1 MIEINKNT
9 TCAVTGHRKVEF
21 FFNKQ
26 ALLKKLEQIC
36 ENGYDT
42 FLVGMALG
50 FDTLCFKALEKI
62 REKRKIR
69 IIACIPCLEQ
79 DKLFNDAQKKEYKK
93 MIESADEKV
102 VLSPH
107 YTKYCMMQ
115 RNRYMVDNSS
125 LLLAYLREEKGG
137 TKNTVKYAEK
147 SGKNIIII

>member
-1 MIEINKNT
+1 MIEININT
-9 TCAVTGHRKVEF
+9 ACAVTGHRKVEQS
-21 FFNKQ
+21 FNKI
-26 ALLKKLEQIC
+26 ALYEKLEQIC

-69 IIACIPCLEQ
+69 IIACIPCIEQ
-79 DKLFNDAQKKEYKK
+79 DAKFSLEQKKEYKK

-102 VLSPH
+102 ILSPI
-107 YTKYCMMQ
+107 YTRQCMMT

-125 LLLAYLREEKGG
+125 LLLAYLRENKGG
-137 TKNTVKYAEK
+137 TFNTVKYAEK
-147 SGKNIIII
+147 KGKNIISI